1 LLTPLPNWQR
11 CFCLPAASLSLCGDG
26 LYVDGAGAD
35 RLWHGLCKIGPASEE
50 SCNAANT
57 TLPRSKYLEQLARNR
72 DSFLE
77 DNAMQSRRVLSQP
90 LGQLRDEVDRL
101 FTEFVGGLSQ
111 FPAPSFVGRRGFP
124 ALNIW
129 ETPDAVHVE
138 AELPGVDAN
147 DLEINVVGKELT
159 LKGQRNVETK
169 EGETYHRRE
178 RAVGAFTRL
187 VKLSVE
193 VNPDAVHATLR
204 DGVLQVTLPKAEV
217 AKPRKI
223 AVQIA

>member
-1 LLTPLPNWQR
+1 
-11 CFCLPAASLSLCGDG
+11 
-26 LYVDGAGAD
+26 
-35 RLWHGLCKIGPASEE
+35 
-50 SCNAANT
+50 
-57 TLPRSKYLEQLARNR
+57 
-72 DSFLE
+72 
-77 DNAMQSRRVLSQP
+77 MQGRRVLSHP

-124 ALNIW
+124 ALNVW
-129 ETPDAVHVE
+129 ETPEAVHVE
-138 AELPGVDAN
+138 AELPGVDAQ

-159 LKGQRNVETK
+159 LKGKRQIEAK

-187 VKLSVE
+187 VKLGVD

-204 DGVLQVTLPKAEV
+204 DGVLEIRLPKSEA

-223 AVQIA
+223 AVNVG

>member
-1 LLTPLPNWQR
+1 
-11 CFCLPAASLSLCGDG
+11 
-26 LYVDGAGAD
+26 
-35 RLWHGLCKIGPASEE
+35 
-50 SCNAANT
+50 
-57 TLPRSKYLEQLARNR
+57 
-72 DSFLE
+72 
-77 DNAMQSRRVLSQP
+77 MQGRRVLSQP

-101 FTEFVGGLSQ
+101 FNEFVGGLSQ

-129 ETPDAVHVE
+129 ESPEAVHVE
-138 AELPGVDAN
+138 AELPGVDAK

-159 LKGQRNVETK
+159 LKGQRVAEAK

-178 RAVGAFTRL
+178 RAIGAFTRL
-187 VKLSVE
+187 VKLPVE

-204 DGVLQVTLPKAEV
+204 GGVLEVTLPKAEV

-223 AVQIA
+223 SVHVS